1 MIDGIWSVEIFG
13 MYGWESIGMLALN
26 EGHAVGGG
34 NHHYAVGSY
43 EEDDDRVS
51 ISLMMNYRD
60 VPRTLFGEAK
70 NRFKVV
76 FDGTRNDKRNRLRG
90 TMHRPRRAK
99 MAVGCRLTRQAD
111 LPWSLQGAAE
121 GKS

>member
-34 NHHYAVGSY
+34 NHHYAVGGY
-43 EEDDDRVS
+43 EESDDR
-51 ISLMMNYRD
+51 ITIALTMNYGD

-76 FDGTRNDKRNRLRG
+76 FEGGWNGKKNRLRG

-99 MAVGCRLTRQAD
+99 MAVGCRLTRQAN
-111 LPWSLQGAAE
+111 LPWSLE
-121 GKS
+121 GNDSGKG

>member
-26 EGHAVGGG
+26 QGHAVGGG

-43 EEDDDRVS
+43 EEDEDRVS
-51 ISLMMNYRD
+51 ISMIMNYRD

-70 NRFKVV
+70 NGETRSIDAVCENLEPFHNAAMGTQTIFETAFKW
-76 FDGTRNDKRNRLRG
+76 L
-90 TMHRPRRAK
+90 
-99 MAVGCRLTRQAD
+99 
-111 LPWSLQGAAE
+111 
-121 GKS
+121 